1 MKKNILLFLALFLM
15 TAIGARADGNELE
28 ITKVNETT
36 WEFTMP
42 DKAIDLQ
49 LTFTDGS
56 TAVVSVNN
64 GEVKKVEW
72 YDISGRKLPS
82 EPKKTGV
89 YIKNGKVVIVKK

>member
-42 DKAIDLQ
+42 DKAVDLQ

-64 GEVKKVEW
+64 CLTLNQVDTK
-72 YDISGRKLPS
+72 S
-82 EPKKTGV
+82 T
-89 YIKNGKVVIVKK
+89 KNDP